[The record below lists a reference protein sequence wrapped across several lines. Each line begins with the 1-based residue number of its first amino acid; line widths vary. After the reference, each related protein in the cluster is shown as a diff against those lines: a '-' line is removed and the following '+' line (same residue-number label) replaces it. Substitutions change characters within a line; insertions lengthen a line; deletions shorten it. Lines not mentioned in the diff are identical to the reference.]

1 MLMMKKEKEEERMLR
16 EENAC
21 DAVHDACFRHSQ
33 CPFIASGSVTMRF
46 AEGSD
51 LS

>member
-1 MLMMKKEKEEERMLR
+1 MLVLKKEKEEERMLR

-21 DAVHDACFRHSQ
+21 NALHDACFRHSQ
-33 CPFIASGSVTMRF
+33 CPSVASGSVTMRF
-46 AEGSD
+46 AGGSD